1 MFQYMKYIV
10 SKLLQNNKRIKL
22 NIDSVSGQAIS
33 GSLQNNK
40 RLKPHH
46 YIQQLSFVKDYYKIT
61 RLSNLKVP
69 RIGMSTDTF
78 IL

>member
-1 MFQYMKYIV
+1 MYGFPYLV
-10 SKLLQNNKRIKL
+10 
-22 NIDSVSGQAIS
+22 
-33 GSLQNNK
+33 GS
-40 RLKPHH
+40 
-46 YIQQLSFVKDYYKIT
+46 VKDYYKIT